1 MQAGLMSALTS
12 IAATLGAALS
22 SRGEQTLVPG
32 AGERG
37 AGASAAGYAPSGAN
51 TRGAGRRTPLAVV
64 LWVPEKQRDR
74 QSHIETQPAGEKKRG
89 RSRETAGLRE
99 AALLSEDERT
109 LYA

>member
-37 AGASAAGYAPSGAN
+37 AGARAAGNTPSGAN
-51 TRGAGRRTPLAVV
+51 THGAGRRTPLAVV

-74 QSHIETQPAGEKKRG
+74 QSHTETQPAGEK
-89 RSRETAGLRE
+89 REEE
-99 AALLSEDERT
+99 AERQQG
-109 LYA
+109 